1 MGLVWAASADAALKS
16 RGASSVKIGPSA
28 TGGAYLVF
36 ETLCGVET
44 SKTFEATTSWRGV
57 PKATASNPAT
67 VYGAWSSATKSIAT
81 ASAAKSKVGGVWRWA
96 VPFESLV
103 PAAAWGASSS
113 WLFSSRKYD
122 ELTVQVS
129 LHATYQDGIV
139 GDQPVTT
146 VALWAGWFPDYTIT
160 GATYDLNGLDLALSR
175 TSGWERAD
183 DTWSL
188 SWLALDK
195 SRVNPRSWQHGRVG
209 NVHVPRTALPSTL
222 HEGRLDVTLDIGAA
236 YKTSGFKLATVSAVL
251 TLKDNSTCDTPKVSV
266 SVKDGAATLA
276 VTDSGDRGVAI
287 TRAYAKL
294 RGGLAADDA
303 ECAVPGSMTLP
314 LLPAGTSTIEVVG
327 TDSLGSTADSR
338 PATVSVTLDP
348 SQCPPALYDLEAG
361 ELHVLR
367 HNVKWSRASAPEAT
381 VEKLAGRETSS
392 AWYGTGAQATGTL
405 RADVVGTEAEV
416 GAAIDALQG
425 VRHALLRMPDGYRR
439 PVAVTSVSA
448 ERHVGRSTV
457 TVEVTEVDG

>member
-1 MGLVWAASADAALKS
+1 MGLAWAASAAAALKAT
-16 RGASSVKIGPSA
+16 GASSVRVAPSS
-28 TGGAYLVF
+28 TGGAFLVF
-36 ETLCGVET
+36 ETLCGTET
-44 SKTFEATTSWRGV
+44 SKTFEVTTAWRGV
-57 PKATASNPAT
+57 PKATASNPT
-67 VYGAWSSATKSIAT
+67 TSYGSWSSASKSVATAT
-81 ASAAKSKVGGVWRWA
+81 ASKSKVKGVWRWA
-96 VPFESLV
+96 VPLESLV
-103 PAAAWGASSS
+103 AASTWGASSS
-113 WLFSSRKYD
+113 WLFAARKYD

-129 LHATYQDGIV
+129 MRATYQDGIV

-146 VALWAGWFPDYTIT
+146 VTLWVGWFPDYTIT

-195 SRVNPRSWQHGRVG
+195 SRVKVRTWQHGRVG
-209 NVHVPRTALPSTL
+209 YVHIPRTALPRTL
-222 HEGRLDVTLDIGAA
+222 YAGRLDVTLDIGAA

-251 TLKDNSTCDTPKVSV
+251 ALEDRSTCDTPKVSATV
-266 SVKDGAATLA
+266 ADGAVTLK

-294 RGGLAADDA
+294 RGGLACDDA
-303 ECAVPGSMTLP
+303 ECAVPGTMTLP
-314 LLPAGTSTIEVVG
+314 LLPAGTSTVEVVG

-338 PATVSVTLDP
+338 AAKVTVTLDP

-361 ELHVLR
+361 ELHALR
-367 HNVKWSRASAPEAT
+367 HNVEWSRAAAAEAT

-405 RADVVGTEAEV
+405 KADVVGTEAEV
-416 GAAIDALQG
+416 GAAVDALRG

-448 ERHVGRSTV
+448 ERHVGRSAV
-457 TVEVTEVDG
+457 TIEVTEVDG